1 LFNLKQSAFLTCPVN
16 ISGSLVQQWKILCIA
31 HHLGNMV
38 CDCLVVSAGYCVLA
52 VVAYKI
58 VVAVYNVVYPYLI
71 GTPVDLHSMAGAK
84 WAVVTGA
91 TDGIGKAYAYELAR
105 KGFNIYLVSRT
116 QSKLD
121 EVEKDL
127 SQKYNQIS
135 VKTFAFDFSV
145 GTVDEYKPLLEA
157 LDKVDVGVLVNNVGM
172 SFEYP
177 EVLHEIEGGLQ
188 RIGGITTI
196 NTLPV
201 TILSAHV
208 LKQMTP
214 RKKGIIVN
222 VSSFASYNPMALWAK
237 YVSWLSEILRME
249 YASKGITVQTVCP
262 MTVATKM
269 SKVRRTS
276 FFVPNG
282 EVFARSAVRSI
293 GLIDDTT
300 GCLSHQ
306 LQAEASKL
314 APPVI
319 LNKIITNF
327 SMSLRKAALR
337 KKAKAQ

>member
-1 LFNLKQSAFLTCPVN
+1 
-16 ISGSLVQQWKILCIA
+16 
-31 HHLGNMV
+31 MV
-38 CDCLVVSAGYCVLA
+38 CDCLVVSAGYCILA
-52 VVAYKI
+52 VIAYKI
-58 VVAVYNVVYPYLI
+58 ISAVYNVLYPYLI
-71 GTPVDLHSMAGAK
+71 GAPVDLHSMAGAK
-84 WAVVTGA
+84 WAEIIKIAVVTGA

-127 SQKYNQIS
+127 SQKYNKIS

-145 GTVDEYKPLLEA
+145 GSVDEYKPLLEA
-157 LDKVDVGVLVNNVGM
+157 LDKVDIGILVNNVGM

-177 EVLHEIEGGLQ
+177 EILHETDGGLQ

-214 RKKGIIVN
+214 RKKGVIVN
-222 VSSFASYNPMALWAK
+222 VSSFASYNPMALWAVYSATKASGLIMK

-249 YASKGITVQTVCP
+249 YANKGITVQTICP

-282 EVFARSAVRSI
+282 ETFARSAVRSI
-293 GLIDDTT
+293 GLTDDTT

-306 LQAEASKL
+306 IQAEASKL
-314 APPVI
+314 APPII
-319 LNKIITNF
+319 LNKIIINF
-327 SMSLRKAALR
+327 SMSLRQAALR
-337 KKAKAQ
+337 KKAKSQ